1 MTVYFDD
8 KISADRSEVNKIASY
23 LTHLKI
29 KELITSAEIIYDIGS
44 NDEISKSLIEDK
56 VSSPFFVNNQKA
68 ELSTMPF
75 VFRIKLNMETMHDKE
90 TTLLDIKT
98 KFISYWTKN
107 FTNFKNMKKL
117 EKDIF
122 SKISRCAILSN
133 TAVNNQIIHIRFN
146 MSSFNYNLLT
156 DFLNIVLNQITLKG
170 IDNITSSDM
179 INERKLRFNKE
190 TGSTDVSKEYIVYTA
205 GINLEKI
212 KYIKGVNHSL
222 STCNDIAT
230 IYRLYG
236 IESARQMLINEFN
249 QTFNAGGSKSIN
261 HNHMSVLID
270 MMTHT
275 GGITSIDRHGLGKVD
290 YEPIAKAS
298 FEKTMDHFLNAAI
311 FNEKDHI
318 ESVSSRIMMGR
329 VIPGGTG
336 CFELLLDTNKLENS
350 EYTKNEKGGRVTFIG
365 LEEESLFKDII
376 KFGFS
381 KNDFFLPV

>member
-1 MTVYFDD
+1 
-8 KISADRSEVNKIASY
+8 
-23 LTHLKI
+23 
-29 KELITSAEIIYDIGS
+29 
-44 NDEISKSLIEDK
+44 
-56 VSSPFFVNNQKA
+56 
-68 ELSTMPF
+68 
-75 VFRIKLNMETMHDKE
+75 
-90 TTLLDIKT
+90 
-98 KFISYWTKN
+98 
-107 FTNFKNMKKL
+107 MKKF

-170 IDNITSSDM
+170 IDNITNSDM
-179 INERKLRFNKE
+179 INERKLRFNNE
-190 TGSTDVSKEYIVYTA
+190 NGTMDVSKEYIVYTD

-336 CFELLLDTNKLENS
+336 SFELLLDTNKLENS
-350 EYTKNEKGGRVTFIG
+350 EYTKNEKGGRVTFTS